1 MSLIIWAIHSVT
13 LETDQWQHESTD
25 WDVSIWM
32 ISDIMDPLTS
42 GFSPRHVGWDGSER
56 RQGNL
61 REEHFAK
68 SFTTSPL
75 ISWSR
80 NAPDPS
86 FILLIFSSILHT
98 HAHMHA
104 FLLPSCYTKGG
115 SDRSPAGSSLVVAGT
130 AGIGQCDKSQNLSK
144 NLRANSQRSKFGIL
158 T

>member
-56 RQGNL
+56 KPQGRTFCQVL
-61 REEHFAK
+61 HYL
-68 SFTTSPL
+68 SFDILIKKCTRPFLHSPH
-75 ISWSR
+75 
-80 NAPDPS
+80 
-86 FILLIFSSILHT
+86 LLFHSSHTCT
-98 HAHMHA
+98 HAW
-104 FLLPSCYTKGG
+104 FLLLSCYTKGG

-130 AGIGQCDKSQNLSK
+130 ADIGQCDKSQNLSK